1 MIYKI
6 AVTETRQKV
15 IDVEAEN
22 VGEAVTKVAE
32 DYGDGWIRLV
42 DNDFVG
48 FEIKE
53 YKEQGNGG

>member
-6 AVTETRQKV
+6 AVTEKHQRV
-15 IDVEAEN
+15 IEVEAEN

-32 DYGDGWIRLV
+32 DYGDGWIRLT

-53 YKEQGNGG
+53 YKERENG